1 MFQTVTTREESGM
14 MESVSLEGSRVERP
28 GTLWAGPAGENE
40 VISVAPSLEPQKK
53 INPTGWGGDRAG
65 AHT

>member
-1 MFQTVTTREESGM
+1 MFQTGQTREESGM
-14 MESVSLEGSRVERP
+14 TPSVSLEGSSVERP

-40 VISVAPSLEPQKK
+40 GTSGAQSLEPQKK
-53 INPTGWGGDRAG
+53 TNPTGWGGDRDG

>member
-1 MFQTVTTREESGM
+1 MTP
-14 MESVSLEGSRVERP
+14 SVSLEGSSVERP

-40 VISVAPSLEPQKK
+40 GTSGAQSLEPQKK
-53 INPTGWGGDRAG
+53 TNPTGWGGDRDG